1 MMSSECK
8 HVVYTTGFLEAFF
21 YILSDFLNF
30 FLSPSCNT
38 IYNKIVSWPRVVDSK
53 EARRK

>member
-1 MMSSECK
+1 MCSECK
-8 HVVYTTGFLEAFF
+8 HVVYTSGFLGDFY

-30 FLSPSCNT
+30 CLSPSCNT
-38 IYNKIVSWPRVVDSK
+38 IYNKIVNWPKVVDSK